1 MTDISLDIG
10 EHYLNFRVGAVIRK
24 NNQIL
29 VHKSLNMNHITLP
42 GGRIQDGEDSI
53 KAVQREIKEEIGE
66 DTSYVKP
73 VGIIENFFKMKG
85 KKYHEILIV
94 HELKFSDEKSYD
106 KKIEPIEE
114 KNKEVIEFKWTNI
127 NDLDK
132 NNFQPKV
139 LVNIIKENNGFKH
152 AIERK
157 KD

>member
-66 DTSYVKP
+66 DTIYVKP

-85 KKYHEILIV
+85 KNTMKY
-94 HELKFSDEKSYD
+94 
-106 KKIEPIEE
+106 
-114 KNKEVIEFKWTNI
+114 
-127 NDLDK
+127 
-132 NNFQPKV
+132 
-139 LVNIIKENNGFKH
+139 
-152 AIERK
+152 
-157 KD
+157 